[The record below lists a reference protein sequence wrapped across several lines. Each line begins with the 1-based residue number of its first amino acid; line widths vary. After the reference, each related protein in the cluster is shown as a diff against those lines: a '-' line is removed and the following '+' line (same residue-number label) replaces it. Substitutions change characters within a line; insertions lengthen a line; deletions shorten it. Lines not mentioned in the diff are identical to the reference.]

1 MKALIIGGTGNISRY
16 VSALALERGW
26 ELWLL
31 NRGKRPESV
40 PEGAHLLRGD
50 VHDEAAAKKL
60 LGDMTFDSVSEFTAF
75 TPKDAERDLRLFSGR
90 TKQYIFISSAT
101 VYRKPPA
108 SYPVREGDSL
118 GNPYWK
124 YARDKIACEEI
135 LMREFRDSGFPVTIV
150 RPSHTYGDGSITLC
164 VHGSGGPWQIV
175 KNIIDRKPVIVA
187 GDGTTLWTVTHSEDF
202 ARGFVGLMG
211 NTAAVGECLHLT
223 SGEALTWNDIYDRVG
238 AALGV
243 EVETKGIHGRSS
255 RSRAGSSTT
264 RWRSGEPRAASRAR
278 RWKKRAC
285 ARKKSPPSA
294 SPTSA
299 KRRSSGTKPPAS
311 RSTTPSSGSAGAR
324 RICDELKARGL
335 EDYIRE
341 NTGLVIDAYFSGTK
355 VKWILDHVE
364 RRPRTRREG
373 RAAVRHRRHL
383 ADLEPDGGAVHVT
396 DYTNASRTMLFNI
409 QHLQWDEASSTN
421 WTSRAHAAGSQAVE
435 RVSTATPTPHTFG
448 GAMIPIAGIR
458 GRPAGGA
465 VRPGLLCRR
474 HGQEHLR
481 HRLLPADEHRRE
493 TRPVAQRPADDDRLG
508 HRRQGRSTRSKA
520 AVFVA
525 GAAVQWLRD
534 ELKLIDT
541 AAQSEAELAM
551 AVPDSNGVYVVPAFV
566 GLGAPYWDMYARGT
580 IVGLTRG
587 ANRNHIVRATLE
599 SIAYQTATC
608 CRPWRT
614 IPASPLKALKV
625 DGGAVANNFL
635 MQFQSDILG
644 VPVERPKVTETTA
657 IGAAFLAG
665 LAVGFWKDSPTG
677 RRRYPKT
684 DPTLSSPAA
693 WTPSGTIPKACRR
706 SATA

>member
-243 EVETKGIHGRSS
+243 EVEKVHISS
-255 RSRAGSSTT
+255 DFL
-264 RWRSGEPRAASRAR
+264 AR
-278 RWKKRAC
+278 VRPDLGGPLLGDKANCAVFDNSKLKRLVPDFC
-285 ARKKSPPSA
+285 VKVPFDIGV
-294 SPTSA
+294 
-299 KRRSSGTKPPAS
+299 RRT
-311 RSTTPSSGSAGAR
+311 
-324 RICDELKARGL
+324 LK
-335 EDYIRE
+335 YM
-341 NTGLVIDAYFSGTK
+341 
-355 VKWILDHVE
+355 LDHPEIQTPDPEFDEFCDKVI
-364 RRPRTRREG
+364 
-373 RAAVRHRRHL
+373 AARNQ
-383 ADLEPDGGAVHVT
+383 AI
-396 DYTNASRTMLFNI
+396 ASFTESENET
-409 QHLQWDEASSTN
+409 W
-421 WTSRAHAAGSQAVE
+421 
-435 RVSTATPTPHTFG
+435 
-448 GAMIPIAGIR
+448 
-458 GRPAGGA
+458 
-465 VRPGLLCRR
+465 LL
-474 HGQEHLR
+474 
-481 HRLLPADEHRRE
+481 
-493 TRPVAQRPADDDRLG
+493 
-508 HRRQGRSTRSKA
+508 
-520 AVFVA
+520 
-525 GAAVQWLRD
+525 
-534 ELKLIDT
+534 
-541 AAQSEAELAM
+541 
-551 AVPDSNGVYVVPAFV
+551 
-566 GLGAPYWDMYARGT
+566 
-580 IVGLTRG
+580 
-587 ANRNHIVRATLE
+587 
-599 SIAYQTATC
+599 
-608 CRPWRT
+608 
-614 IPASPLKALKV
+614 
-625 DGGAVANNFL
+625 
-635 MQFQSDILG
+635 
-644 VPVERPKVTETTA
+644 
-657 IGAAFLAG
+657 
-665 LAVGFWKDSPTG
+665 
-677 RRRYPKT
+677 
-684 DPTLSSPAA
+684 
-693 WTPSGTIPKACRR
+693 
-706 SATA
+706 